1 MYIYINFA
9 DLIAVPLYAEIL
21 KFCRMKI
28 KVYLFYKMWGL
39 PSPEGAETECHV
51 TSPCISECWNKI
63 FAINVAI
70 HCMIYWCGNYLQYL
84 LGRYLPFLGRVR
96 GTLHCTQQ
104 TRQSCPGA
112 ASSQRWG
119 TGRSGWPS
127 AGARAPSVHPTI
139 MVNRD
144 GSIQRYSICRL
155 HCKLKLKI
163 LLKSSLKIDQIKV
176 SQRGARLS
184 FFVSNSRWMDT
195 NKWETMMNKFYNV
208 QTCC

>member
-1 MYIYINFA
+1 MRLTVTRGSRNWMPCN
-9 DLIAVPLYAEIL
+9 IAVYIWMLNVCKYCCNLLYDL
-21 KFCRMKI
+21 LLWKYFL
-28 KVYLFYKMWGL
+28 LF
-39 PSPEGAETECHV
+39 
-51 TSPCISECWNKI
+51 I
-63 FAINVAI
+63 F
-70 HCMIYWCGNYLQYL
+70 
-84 LGRYLPFLGRVR
+84 LGIYLPFLGRVR

-112 ASSQRWG
+112 ASSPRWG

-163 LLKSSLKIDQIKV
+163 LLKSSLKIEQIKV

-195 NKWETMMNKFYNV
+195 NKWETMMNKFYHV
-208 QTCC
+208 QTCCYHYFRIK